1 MNIRC
6 LIVDDEPLAVD
17 VLQRY
22 ISDCQNITLVA
33 SCSDAF
39 AAGHILQ
46 EQVVDLIFLDITMPR
61 LSGIGFVRSLQNPP
75 MVIFTTAYSEYAIEG
90 FEVDA
95 IDFLMKPFSFE
106 RFMKAVN
113 KAVGLLELKQRP
125 RVTTAEA
132 PIETLDHVLLRSNKK
147 VYRVSVHDILYLQ
160 SLGDYVQV
168 HFLAEGQQKVLTV
181 HDTLVNLF
189 KTLPIDTFVRIH
201 KSYCVALNKIEYI
214 DGNQVFMKNQPLPV
228 GMNYKEE
235 LMKRLAS
242 GK

>member
-22 ISDCQNITLVA
+22 VSDCQDLKLVA

-39 AAGHILQ
+39 AAGRILQ
-46 EQVVDLIFLDITMPR
+46 EQQVDLIFLDITMPR
-61 LSGIGFVRSLQNPP
+61 LSGIGFVKSLQNPP

-106 RFMKAVN
+106 RFIKAVN
-113 KAVGLLELKQRP
+113 KVIGLLELKQRP
-125 RVTTAEA
+125 KATASESQVD
-132 PIETLDHVLLRSNKK
+132 PLDHILLRSNKK
-147 VYRVSVHDILYLQ
+147 VYRVPIHSILYLQ

-168 HFLAEGQQKVLTV
+168 YFLAEGLQKMLVV
-181 HDTLVNLF
+181 HDTLANLF
-189 KTLPIDTFVRIH
+189 RMLPSENFVRIH

-214 DGNQVFMKNQPLPV
+214 DGNQVYMKNQPLPV
-228 GMNYKEE
+228 SLNYKEE

>member
-22 ISDCQNITLVA
+22 ISDCQDLTLVA
-33 SCSDAF
+33 SCGDAF
-39 AAGHILQ
+39 EAGRILQ
-46 EQVVDLIFLDITMPR
+46 EQEVDLIFLDITMPR
-61 LSGIGFVRSLQNPP
+61 LSGIGFVRSLQNTP

-113 KAVGLLELKQRP
+113 KASGLLELKKRP
-125 RVTTAEA
+125 KVIA
-132 PIETLDHVLLRSNKK
+132 PEPLLETPDHILLRSNKK
-147 VYRVSVHDILYLQ
+147 VYRVSFHEILYLQ

-168 HFLAEGQQKVLTV
+168 YFLSEGQQKMLIV

-189 KTLPIDTFVRIH
+189 KLFPQDNFVRIH

-214 DGNQVFMKNQPLPV
+214 DGNQIFIKDQPFPV
-228 GMNYKEE
+228 GLNYKEA

>member
-22 ISDCQNITLVA
+22 INDCQNIILVA

-39 AAGHILQ
+39 AAGRILLEQ
-46 EQVVDLIFLDITMPR
+46 EVDLIFLDITMPR

-75 MVIFTTAYSEYAIEG
+75 MIIFTTAYSEYAIEG

-113 KAVGLLELKQRP
+113 KAVELMELRQRP
-125 RVTTAEA
+125 RLANPETILEA
-132 PIETLDHVLLRSNKK
+132 SDYILLKSNKK
-147 VYRVSVHDILYLQ
+147 VYRVSIHEILYLQ

-168 HFLAEGQQKVLTV
+168 YFLSEGKQKMLMV
-181 HDTLVNLF
+181 HDTLAGLSGM
-189 KTLPIDTFVRIH
+189 LPNERFVRIH
-201 KSYCVALNKIEYI
+201 KSYCVALNMIEYV
-214 DGNQVFMKNQPLPV
+214 DGNQVFIRNQSLPV
-228 GMNYKEE
+228 GLNFKEE

>member
-22 ISDCQNITLVA
+22 INDCQDITLVA

-39 AAGHILQ
+39 AAGHLLLEQ
-46 EQVVDLIFLDITMPR
+46 EVDLIFLDITMPR

-75 MVIFTTAYSEYAIEG
+75 MIIFTTAYSEYAIEG

-113 KAVGLLELKQRP
+113 KAVELMELRQRP
-125 RVTTAEA
+125 RLTNPETISEA
-132 PIETLDHVLLRSNKK
+132 SDYILLKSNKK
-147 VYRVSVHDILYLQ
+147 VYRVSVQDILYLQ
-160 SLGDYVQV
+160 SLSDYVQV
-168 HFLAEGQQKVLTV
+168 YFLAEGKLKMLIV
-181 HDTLVNLF
+181 HDTLVNLSGI
-189 KTLPIDTFVRIH
+189 LPPEYFVRIH

-214 DGNQVFMKNQPLPV
+214 DGNQVFIKNQPLPV
-228 GMNYKEE
+228 GLNFKEE